1 MPDAFEIAYPLSP
14 SLSPQEIRA
23 RANSSGK
30 RKPVVT
36 FLSGNVTVEIPDKS
50 LAGVDKPLSKSDK
63 EIELDSFAESLATM
77 QSQWV
82 DRRELQHRFEYFS
95 KKYIFIN
102 KSDSYITF
110 ILQIMIIDTYLL
122 FSISIHINKTRAD
135 FSKFVFS

>member
-50 LAGVDKPLSKSDK
+50 EAGVDKPLSKGDK
-63 EIELDSFAESLATM
+63 EIELDSFAESLSTM
-77 QSQWV
+77 QSKWF
-82 DRRELQHRFEYFS
+82 DKRELQHRFEYF
-95 KKYIFIN
+95 
-102 KSDSYITF
+102 
-110 ILQIMIIDTYLL
+110 
-122 FSISIHINKTRAD
+122 
-135 FSKFVFS
+135 